1 MQRQA
6 SACACSNALEFRGEQ
21 RCWNTLDVGMQ
32 HIDIK
37 KTKNGHLNGK
47 GVREDG
53 THKRMLGCKFA
64 SRKYVLK
71 PLSRGAGK
79 FEMRTFV
86 LRRRRQSNLKYG
98 QRLQGES
105 PQIFIS
111 CSDNS

>member
-1 MQRQA
+1 
-6 SACACSNALEFRGEQ
+6 
-21 RCWNTLDVGMQ
+21 MQ

-98 QRLQGES
+98 QRLQGEALKFS
-105 PQIFIS
+105 YHAAIIV
-111 CSDNS
+111 NV